1 MPVELDVGIKNYR
14 VPLTKYIEKTRKN
27 LHIAIT

>member
-1 MPVELDVGIKNYR
+1 MPVELDVGIENYQ
-14 VPLTKYIEKTRKN
+14 VLLTKYVNKTRKN